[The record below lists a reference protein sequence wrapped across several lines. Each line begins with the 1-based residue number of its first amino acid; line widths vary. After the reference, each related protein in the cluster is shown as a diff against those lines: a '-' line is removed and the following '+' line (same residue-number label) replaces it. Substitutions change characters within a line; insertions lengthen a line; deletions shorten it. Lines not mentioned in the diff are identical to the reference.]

1 MISFFNLLLMGFVNG
16 IAVRQYSDDSCTQF
30 SSINYVKDSNC
41 YSWASTGS
49 YLIKSCNCTLIEYNL
64 YDSSLCFGNIVGT
77 FHTQQNTCLSTRQ
90 KISCYE
96 DIQSGSN
103 NIINIFVTISFNFII
118 LLVT

>member
-1 MISFFNLLLMGFVNG
+1 MISFFYLLLISFVNG
-16 IAVRQYSDDSCTQF
+16 IAIRQYSDDGCTQL
-30 SSINYVKDSNC
+30 SRLDYVKDSNC
-41 YSWASTGS
+41 YSWVSTAS
-49 YLIKSCNCTLIEYNL
+49 YMIKTCNCTMIEYNL

-77 FHTQQNTCLSTRQ
+77 FQTLQNTCLSTRQ

-103 NIINIFVTISFNFII
+103 NILNIFVTISFNFII